1 MPFGTI
7 TVPAKAR
14 AKVIDGTPTTVESE
28 LQTFL
33 QSLDA
38 NTQIHSFTSTRSKND
53 QEITVVIGYEIP

>member
-14 AKVIDGTPTTVESE
+14 AKVIEGSPTAVEAE

-38 NTQIHSFTSTRSKND
+38 NTQLHSFTATRSKND
-53 QEITVVIGYEIP
+53 QEITIVLGYEIP